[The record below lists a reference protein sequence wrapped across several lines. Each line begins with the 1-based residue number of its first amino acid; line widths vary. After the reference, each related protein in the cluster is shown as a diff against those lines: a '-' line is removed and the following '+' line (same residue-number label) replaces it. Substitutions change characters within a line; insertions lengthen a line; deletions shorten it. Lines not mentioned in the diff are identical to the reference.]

1 MSIKDRLLFRINAIS
16 DLFLVFRLYH
26 DIIMNVITALRE
38 KLHSLRVQVIR
49 LQHSDTTRKIKKI
62 KRFVQNH
69 TILFTMLAIICLVAL
84 SPFLL
89 ILAIITTPLFLV
101 FCSFMAFL
109 VVSASFLFG
118 FFFNFA
124 VVVFVGLASCYVV
137 YRLMRIA
144 IDYIKVC
151 LNHITMCP
159 STMYQHSRR
168 RIDGLFSQ
176 LRDNFNVGTAQ
187 QHMNLGEFVDSNNS
201 SELEDIEPDYRDRQ
215 DKLYE
220 ILVTRQQNTGVDM
233 FEQFQY

>member
-1 MSIKDRLLFRINAIS
+1 M
-16 DLFLVFRLYH
+16 FLVFRLYR
-26 DIIMNVITALRE
+26 DIIMNVIAALRE
-38 KLHSLRVQVIR
+38 KLHSLLVQVIR

-69 TILFTMLAIICLVAL
+69 TILFTMLGIICLVAL

-89 ILAIITTPLFLV
+89 ILAVITTLLFLV

-109 VVSASFLFG
+109 VVSASFVFG

-137 YRLMRIA
+137 YRLIRIA

-151 LNHITMCP
+151 LNYINSCP
-159 STMYQHSRR
+159 SKMYQHSKR
-168 RIDGLFSQ
+168 RIDQLFSQ
-176 LRDNFNVGTAQ
+176 LRENFIVDTAQ
-187 QHMNLGEFVDSNNS
+187 QHMNLGNYVDSNNS

-220 ILVTRQQNTGVDM
+220 TLVTRQQNTGVDM

>member
-1 MSIKDRLLFRINAIS
+1 MSIKGRLLFRINAIS
-16 DLFLVFRLYH
+16 DLFLVFRLYR
-26 DIIMNVITALRE
+26 DIIMNVITALPE

-69 TILFTMLAIICLVAL
+69 TILFTMIGIICFVSL

-89 ILAIITTPLFLV
+89 ILAIIATPLFLV

-124 VVVFVGLASCYVV
+124 VVVFVGSASCYVV

-144 IDYIKVC
+144 IDYI
-151 LNHITMCP
+151 TTCP
-159 STMYQHSRR
+159 STMYQHSKR

-176 LRDNFNVGTAQ
+176 LRDNLSVDTAQ

-220 ILVTRQQNTGVDM
+220 TLVTRQQNTGVDM